1 MKIIDGTNAVLGRL
15 ASYVAKQALLGK
27 EVTIVNCEKIII
39 TGNKQDII
47 EDFRKKRTRVGSAQK
62 GPKISRL
69 AHMIVKRAIRGMLSH
84 KKARGKEALKR
95 IKVYEGIP
103 DKFKEAEIISL
114 GKEKQGKFIYVGDL
128 TK

>member
-1 MKIIDGTNAVLGRL
+1 
-15 ASYVAKQALLGK
+15 
-27 EVTIVNCEKIII
+27 
-39 TGNKQDII
+39 
-47 EDFRKKRTRVGSAQK
+47 
-62 GPKISRL
+62 
-69 AHMIVKRAIRGMLSH
+69 MIVKRAIRGMLSH